1 MARVSSQSPSAPRP
15 APLSRPQTA
24 VRSTCHHRPGLRD
37 GVFRLQGPEPI
48 PIREPDDD
56 DDAPDTDDDED
67 DDDWD
72 DDDDA

>member
-1 MARVSSQSPSAPRP
+1 VQP
-15 APLSRPQTA
+15 
-24 VRSTCHHRPGLRD
+24 TCQDHPDLLDR
-37 GVFRLQGPEPI
+37 VFRLQGPEPI